1 MPTIPSYEERLKW
14 FHEVRFGI
22 FIHWGLYSLL
32 GRGEWAM
39 YRERIPVDEYSQLA
53 NEFTAE
59 KFDANAWA
67 QLAVDAGA
75 KYMVFTTRHHDGFCL
90 YDSQFSD
97 FTSTKTAASA
107 TSLRVCGSLSQSRF
121 ESRALL
127 LVVRLGASRLLEL
140 RNRHSQCAG
149 VERSSHSQVRELMTN
164 YGRIDELFYDG
175 TCSTTRT
182 ISTPTARR
190 RASGNRPG

>member
-1 MPTIPSYEERLKW
+1 MATIPSYEERLKW
-14 FHEVRFGI
+14 FHEARFGI

-53 NEFTAE
+53 NEFTAH
-59 KFDANAWA
+59 KFDADSWA

-90 YDSQFSD
+90 YDSHFSD

-107 TSLRVCGSLSQSRF
+107 TSW
-121 ESRALL
+121 
-127 LVVRLGASRLLEL
+127 
-140 RNRHSQCAG
+140 
-149 VERSSHSQVRELMTN
+149 RSMSKPVAE
-164 YGRIDELFYDG
+164 
-175 TCSTTRT
+175 
-182 ISTPTARR
+182 PV
-190 RASGNRPG
+190 